1 MSRKAAACV
10 PLDKT
15 CTFYIILAR
24 STQRLSFPERFP
36 VGPSVLNGV
45 AVCRVQ
51 VSVAGTP
58 SGMKVR
64 IVLAMQAA
72 RALSVGSTES
82 RPRRVW
88 TCHRR
93 ASQQSS
99 WRMDWRRT
107 QAQLWYSTPNAAAQV
122 RTTCAVSML
131 DFSMA
136 AVAQGSGRQW
146 VHVFPPWRV

>member
-51 VSVAGTP
+51 VVSSRNAKRHESKNCACNAGCT
-58 SGMKVR
+58 SS
-64 IVLAMQAA
+64 
-72 RALSVGSTES
+72 LSWEH
-82 RPRRVW
+82 RV
-88 TCHRR
+88 
-93 ASQQSS
+93 
-99 WRMDWRRT
+99 
-107 QAQLWYSTPNAAAQV
+107 QAQACMDLSPTGLATKQLADGLETHPSTALVQHPKRSRSSKNDLCSVYA
-122 RTTCAVSML
+122 
-131 DFSMA
+131 
-136 AVAQGSGRQW
+136 
-146 VHVFPPWRV
+146 